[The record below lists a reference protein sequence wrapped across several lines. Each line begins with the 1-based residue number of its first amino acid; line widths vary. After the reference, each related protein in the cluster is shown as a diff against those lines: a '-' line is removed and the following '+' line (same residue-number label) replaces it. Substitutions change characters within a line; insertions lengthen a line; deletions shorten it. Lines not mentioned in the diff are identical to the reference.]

1 MQQPLE
7 HKQLKATQI
16 NTSNKDSSV
25 PSASDINSTTTN
37 THSLPH
43 PSTPNNALYAHSTN
57 SSDDTPVVPAPLSE
71 SEKRKQIQQQ
81 LVLLLHAHK
90 CQRKEREQ
98 QARGDYRPC
107 TLPHCKTM
115 KNVLNHMTEC
125 QAGRSCTCKFSMY
138 SQRGVIHTE
147 GVDYIL
153 GCTKLNYKQTVVA
166 KCMHL
171 QL

>member
-25 PSASDINSTTTN
+25 PSASDINSTTTS
-37 THSLPH
+37 TYSSPH
-43 PSTPNNALYAHSTN
+43 PSSPNDSPHTHSTA
-57 SSDDTPVVPAPLSE
+57 SSDDTPVPARSSDP
-71 SEKRKQIQQQ
+71 KVRKQIQQQ
-81 LVLLLHAHK
+81 LVLLLHARK

-98 QARGDYRPC
+98 QAHGDYQPC

-125 QAGRSCTCKFSMY
+125 QAGRLCTCKFSMY

-147 GVDYIL
+147 GVDYI
-153 GCTKLNYKQTVVA
+153 
-166 KCMHL
+166 
-171 QL
+171 